1 MSANKDLNHSPKQR
15 KSPRNLIVTRTNA
28 ERQEDFTARRLHEI
42 REVIEVGSPRNEAH
56 VAYSE
61 QTPRNPLL
69 TGRSSY
75 IENTPRKLTLPS
87 EVDSDPKSLE

>member
-1 MSANKDLNHSPKQR
+1 MSATKEPSHSPKHH
-15 KSPRNLIVTRTNA
+15 KSPRNLITRTNA

-42 REVIEVGSPRNEAH
+42 RELIPVPSPRNSDLAH

-69 TGRSSY
+69 TGRSL